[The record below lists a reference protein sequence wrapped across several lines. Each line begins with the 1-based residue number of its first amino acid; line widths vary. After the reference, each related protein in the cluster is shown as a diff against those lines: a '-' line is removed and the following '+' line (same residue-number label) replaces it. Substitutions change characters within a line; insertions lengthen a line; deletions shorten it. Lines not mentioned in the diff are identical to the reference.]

1 MLHKMLCKESE
12 CVCASVSVCVWVCGL
27 WLFIA
32 MRCWQMPLCCL
43 RFPLARN
50 TPSARLSQP
59 PFVPHC
65 RCHCLSAN
73 SLSCTSC
80 SRRELTEMQHKQ
92 QRPEKPLTHAPNG
105 QFGQHF
111 GRLAAQTVRA
121 DYRHY
126 FWYIVYQKI
135 KWENQSLSL
144 ILKRFSPSLL
154 SSVERGGESTWK
166 EERDF

>member
-1 MLHKMLCKESE
+1 MLHKMLCKVGE
-12 CVCASVSVCVWVCGL
+12 CVRAFVSVCVWVCGI

-43 RFPLARN
+43 RFPLVRN
-50 TPSARLSQP
+50 TPPARLSQP

-65 RCHCLSAN
+65 PCPSAN
-73 SLSCTSC
+73 ALSCTSC

-111 GRLAAQTVRA
+111 GRLAAQTVWA

-135 KWENQSLSL
+135 KWKNQSLSL
-144 ILKRFSPSLL
+144 ILKRFPRAYYQVLNGAQNRL
-154 SSVERGGESTWK
+154 GKKK
-166 EERDF
+166 EIFN